1 VIERSIVVVSR
12 KTLLLIGLYCGLFVS
27 GLNQSIV
34 GTAMPRIVGQLG
46 GFALYAWVTV
56 AYLIASTVSG
66 PLGGKLSDLFGRRPV
81 YITGLL
87 IFMAGSLACGLSS
100 TMTELIAFRAIQ
112 GIGGGILFPLVS
124 TIIGDVFSANER
136 GKWMGLFAVVSV
148 VAQIVGPLVGGALVD
163 ALPWHWIFLISI
175 PLGLIVL
182 VLVSLGLPGNPRKS
196 GNVSIDYAGAAT
208 MVLGTISLL
217 FAVSLGGRSY
227 AWLSWQI
234 VGLFG
239 FAIAALTCFI
249 AIERKAADPL
259 IGGELFRNREFSVA
273 CIVGFLSNLAAF
285 GVITFLPLLLQGAM
299 GISATGSGFVIAPMM
314 LAVVVA
320 AQACGLVSSKVG
332 NRSLFIVGF
341 ALMAI
346 GLVWLGFM
354 PTTVTMQVFIVA
366 IIAFGLGLGALTPTV
381 LLVAQGAFGSEKRG
395 IATSTV
401 NFFRTLGSTIGV
413 AVLGAALNARSA
425 ALLKANVVP
434 RLHELSS
441 DIGAKVADTL
451 ASKAET
457 DPQGLFTQLLSPS
470 SLNALP
476 VSSREAIL
484 PPLKD
489 CLAQSVH
496 LILLIAA
503 VLAVVG
509 IVASLFVRTQ
519 KPALSPGEGL
529 TAGEGKV

>member
-1 VIERSIVVVSR
+1 VISR
-12 KTLLLIGLYCGLFVS
+12 KTLLIVGLYCGLFVS

-56 AYLIASTVSG
+56 AYLITATVSG

-81 YITGLL
+81 YISGLL

-100 TMTELIAFRAIQ
+100 TMAELVVFRAIQ
-112 GIGGGILFPLVS
+112 GIGGGIIFPLVS
-124 TIIGDVFSANER
+124 TIIGDTFSANER

-163 ALPWHWIFLISI
+163 ALPWHWIFLVSI

-182 VLVSLGLPGNPRKS
+182 VLMSLGLPGNPRKS
-196 GNVSIDYAGAAT
+196 GSVSVDYAGAGA
-208 MVLGTISLL
+208 MVLGTIALL
-217 FAVSLGGRSY
+217 VAVSLGGRSY
-227 AWLSWQI
+227 AWGSWQI
-234 VGLFG
+234 IGLFG
-239 FAIAALTCFI
+239 LAIVAVAAFI

-259 IGGELFRNREFSVA
+259 IGGDLFRKPEFTVA
-273 CIVGFLSNLAAF
+273 CIVGFLSNLVAF
-285 GVITFLPLLLQGAM
+285 GVITFLPLLLQGVM
-299 GISATGSGFVIAPMM
+299 GISATGSGIVITPMM
-314 LAVVVA
+314 IALIVA
-320 AQACGLVSSKVG
+320 AQACGLVSSRVG

-341 ALMAI
+341 AFLAV
-346 GLVWLGFM
+346 GLAWLGFM
-354 PTTVTMQVFIVA
+354 PNTATMPIFIVA
-366 IIAFGLGLGALTPTV
+366 IVVLGLGVGALTPTV
-381 LLVAQGAFGSEKRG
+381 LLVAQGAFGTDKRG

-401 NFFRTLGSTIGV
+401 QFFRTLGATIGA
-413 AVLGAALNARSA
+413 AVLGAALNARST
-425 ALLKANVVP
+425 ALLAANVVP
-434 RLHELSS
+434 RLRELSS
-441 DIGAKVADTL
+441 ELGAKVVDTL

-470 SLNALP
+470 SMNALP
-476 VSSREAIL
+476 PKVREAIL

-503 VLAVVG
+503 ALAVLG
-509 IVASLFVRTQ
+509 IIASLFVRT
-519 KPALSPGEGL
+519 SRGEGL
-529 TAGEGKV
+529 IAAEGKE

>member
-1 VIERSIVVVSR
+1 MIERSIRVISR
-12 KTLLLIGLYCGLFVS
+12 KTLLLVGLYCGLFVS

-34 GTAMPRIVGQLG
+34 GTAMPRIVGELG

-56 AYLIASTVSG
+56 AYLIAATVSG

-100 TMTELIAFRAIQ
+100 TMVELIAFRAVQ

-124 TIIGDVFSANER
+124 TIIGDVFSAKER

-163 ALPWHWIFLISI
+163 TLPWHWIFLVSI
-175 PLGLIVL
+175 PLGLVVL
-182 VLVSLGLPGNPRKS
+182 VLVSLGLRDNARKS
-196 GNVSIDYAGAAT
+196 ENVNVDYAGAST
-208 MVLGTISLL
+208 MVLGTVSLL
-217 FAVSLGGRSY
+217 LAVSLGGRSY

-239 FAIAALTCFI
+239 LAIAALASFI

-259 IGGELFRNREFSVA
+259 IGGDLFRKREFSVA

-285 GVITFLPLLLQGAM
+285 GVITFLPLFLQGVM
-299 GISATGSGFVIAPMM
+299 GISATGSGLVIAPMM

-320 AQACGLVSSKVG
+320 AQACGLVSSRVG

-341 ALMAI
+341 ALLAL
-346 GLVWLGFM
+346 GLAWLGFM
-354 PTTVTMQVFIVA
+354 PTTATMPVFIVA
-366 IIAFGLGLGALTPTV
+366 IIALGLGVGALTPTV
-381 LLVAQGAFGSEKRG
+381 LLVAQGAFGTEKRG

-401 NFFRTLGSTIGV
+401 NFFRTLGSTIGA
-413 AVLGAALNARSA
+413 AVLGAALNARST
-425 ALLKANVVP
+425 ALLGANVVP

-441 DIGAKVADTL
+441 ELGAKVVDSL

-470 SLNALP
+470 SMNALP
-476 VSSREAIL
+476 AKVREALL

-496 LILLIAA
+496 LMLLIAA
-503 VLAVVG
+503 ALAVLG
-509 IVASLFVRTQ
+509 IVASLFVRTHR
-519 KPALSPGEGL
+519 PALSPGEGL
-529 TAGEGKV
+529 TAREEKE